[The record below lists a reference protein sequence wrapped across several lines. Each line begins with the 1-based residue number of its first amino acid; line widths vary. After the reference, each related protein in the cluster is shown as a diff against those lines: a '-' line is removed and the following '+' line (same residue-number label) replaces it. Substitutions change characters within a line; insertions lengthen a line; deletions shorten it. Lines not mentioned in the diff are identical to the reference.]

1 MISSSPTADASPPWR
16 DPVKPPKQPSKLLPS
31 GQEPKAVVLL
41 TVRTCVRTHLWIIT
55 EWRSKCNRSHA
66 DLAHAGL
73 PVERYFL
80 LDVQHLQKVTTISR
94 TGNLRIFEQQIR
106 TSCVQIIGPW
116 LWNEA
121 NRRPPAVPKLMPR
134 RRDRK

>member
-1 MISSSPTADASPPWR
+1 MFSSSPTADASPPWR

-73 PVERYFL
+73 SVVRCL
-80 LDVQHLQKVTTISR
+80 VLDVQHRQKVTTISR
-94 TGNLRIFEQQIR
+94 AVKFEDFRATNPDQLCPNHW
-106 TSCVQIIGPW
+106 TLVV
-116 LWNEA
+116 E
-121 NRRPPAVPKLMPR
+121 
-134 RRDRK
+134 